1 MNIEHVNQKSADELK
16 AFLTSVPSINDVS
29 DAILSNAIIVKDE
42 GVIIGAVSYERYNK
56 NAQKR
61 YIGFKK
67 TMEDED
73 VISLFNTLEESARN
87 DGVSIMYCV
96 VNSPL
101 IEELFNRL
109 GFEKKEGSKLYID
122 EELFDLSKNNQA
134 FIMEKQLFL
143 Y

>member
-56 NAQKR
+56 NALIR
-61 YIGFKK
+61 YFVFKK
-67 TMEDED
+67 TMEDEV

-134 FIMEKQLFL
+134 FIMEKQLLL